1 MARKDQKHRL
11 GDDMDKVEVF
21 KDEASEWRWRRRSE
35 NGRVVATSGEGYKNH
50 SDALSIARDVNG
62 LNSVEWADELE
73 SQ

>member
-1 MARKDQKHRL
+1 
-11 GDDMDKVEVF
+11 MDKVEVF
-21 KDEASEWRWRRRSE
+21 KDEACEWRWRRRSE

>member
-1 MARKDQKHRL
+1 
-11 GDDMDKVEVF
+11 MDTVEIF
-21 KDEASEWRWRRRSE
+21 KDESGEWRWHRQSE
-35 NGRVVATSGEGYKNH
+35 NGRIVATSGEGYKNH